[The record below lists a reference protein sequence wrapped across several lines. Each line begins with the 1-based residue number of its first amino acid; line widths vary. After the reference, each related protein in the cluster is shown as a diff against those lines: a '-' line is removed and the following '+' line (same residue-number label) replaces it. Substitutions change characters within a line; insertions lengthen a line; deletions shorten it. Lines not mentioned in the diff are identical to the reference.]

1 MRPSW
6 MTPILLC
13 MPLALHAKAGGAQVD
28 YDALARTQ
36 FLQAYAAASTAPPDA
51 GDRDSEALR
60 NYLLYPYLQS
70 ARIRVALSKAAS
82 GADPADAT
90 AAAFLS
96 LHAGEPVTREL
107 YREWLASLARRE
119 QWAAYL
125 ERYRDEDADPPQ
137 RCNAFTARIE
147 LQRFDGLAADITRQ
161 WLNAKD
167 SILECDVAFDWLR
180 AMDGLTPDL
189 IESRI
194 RLALENGN
202 AALARRLLDELPAD
216 QAAPLRV
223 WVALVQRPA
232 EAIDELI
239 AKPALSVEPDA
250 VLEGFT
256 LLARR
261 DPDAALARFDA
272 LVDVR
277 HLDAEQASP
286 IARTI
291 ALGFAWNRNPRALPL
306 FDRVRPAD
314 MDEGTF
320 EWHARAALWSGD
332 WVRAAAVVASMPPE
346 LRSRSRWRYW
356 SARAAEKNDE
366 HESAK
371 SQYDALLPTDNYYAA
386 LAAARLHERFSPH
399 PQLLPRDQEGLAA
412 LAAEPGL
419 VRARELRRCALHPF
433 AEAEWA
439 AVDALLDDAARLQSI
454 HLASDWGWYD
464 KAIITAARQTFFEDY
479 ALLFPHPYD
488 AEVKAGAKLTGLPP
502 ALIYATLRQESLYR
516 ADAVS
521 GAGALGLLQLRLET
535 ARMVARRN
543 GRPAPTRSDLFDPA
557 VNVPLG
563 AAELRTMLDRF
574 DGVLPVALAAY
585 NAGPGAA
592 ARWLPPSARDA
603 DVWIENIPY
612 NETRTYVQRVLWHS
626 VVFAWLATG
635 ESQDTKAW
643 LGRIG
648 AD

>member
-13 MPLALHAKAGGAQVD
+13 IPLALHAQAGGAQVD

-36 FLQAYAAASTAPPDA
+36 FLQAYAAATTAPPDA

-60 NYLLYPYLQS
+60 NYPLYPYLQS
-70 ARIRVALSKAAS
+70 ARIRFALSKAVA
-82 GADPADAT
+82 GADPADAA

-96 LHAGEPVTREL
+96 LRAGEPVTREL

-119 QWAAYL
+119 QWPAYL
-125 ERYRDEDADPPQ
+125 ERYRDEDAVPAQ

-147 LQRFDGLAADITRQ
+147 LQRFDGLAADITEQ
-161 WLNAKD
+161 WLKAKD

-180 AMDGLTPDL
+180 AMDALTPDL
-189 IESRI
+189 VDARI

-202 AALARRLLDELPAD
+202 AALARRLLDELPAERG
-216 QAAPLRV
+216 APLRT
-223 WVALVQRPA
+223 WVALVERPA
-232 EAIDELI
+232 DAIDDLI
-239 AKPALSVEPDA
+239 AKPALTVEPDA
-250 VLEGFT
+250 LLDGFT
-256 LLARR
+256 RLARR
-261 DPDAALARFDA
+261 DPAAALVRLDA
-272 LVDVR
+272 LIDAR

-291 ALGFAWNRNPRALPL
+291 ALAFAWDRNAKALQL

-314 MDEGTF
+314 MDEGAF
-320 EWHARAALWSGD
+320 EWHTRAALWSGD
-332 WVRAAAVVASMPPE
+332 WARAAEVVASMPPE
-346 LRSRSRWRYW
+346 LRSQSRWRYW
-356 SARAAEKNDE
+356 SARTAEKNDE
-366 HESAK
+366 RESAK
-371 SQYDALLPTDNYYAA
+371 SQYESLLPTDNYYAA
-386 LAAARLHERFSPH
+386 LAAARLHEHFAPH
-399 PQLLPRDQEGLAA
+399 PQPLPRDQESLAGLAVR
-412 LAAEPGL
+412 PGL

-433 AEAEWA
+433 AEAEWT
-439 AVDALLDDAARLQSI
+439 AVDALLDDAERQQII

-488 AEVKAGAKLTGLPP
+488 TEVKAGAKLSGLPP

-516 ADAVS
+516 SDAVS

-543 GRPAPTRSDLFDPA
+543 GRPAPTRSDLLDPTI
-557 VNVPLG
+557 NVPLG

-574 DGVLPVALAAY
+574 DGMLPVALAAY

-626 VVFAWLATG
+626 VVFAWLATN
-635 ESQDTKAW
+635 EAQDTKSW
-643 LGRIG
+643 LGKIG
-648 AD
+648 DD